1 MAPNLLVPIAR
12 LRSVAGIDPG
22 NRVLDVGCGTG
33 NLALTASRS
42 GAEVVGLDLSREM
55 LELARD
61 SAQVAGED
69 PIGWLE
75 GDAEELPFGTNTFD
89 VVLSSFG
96 HVFAPN
102 PAAVADELVRVTKP
116 GGRIAFTAWSPDGL
130 VAELTDVLTDHVAEP
145 PNDPWSHLNWGRPS
159 FVREQLGDVAE
170 LSFQRRIARFRY
182 VSPAHFWRDFA
193 EEAGPLS
200 PVISRIDDRAA
211 RTDLREDALATL
223 EQWFGDNVVRVAYL
237 QVRGIIE

>member
-42 GAEVVGLDLSREM
+42 GAEVVGLDLTRDM
-55 LELARD
+55 LDLARD
-61 SAQVAGED
+61 SAHLAGEA
-69 PIGWLE
+69 PIGWLA
-75 GDAEELPFGTNTFD
+75 GDAEQLPFETNAFD

-96 HVFAPN
+96 HVFAPE
-102 PAAVADELVRVTKP
+102 PAAVADEIVRVTSS

-130 VAELTDVLTDHVAEP
+130 VAALTDVLTDHVDEP
-145 PNDPWSHLNWGRPS
+145 PNDPWSHLDWGRPS
-159 FVREQLGDVAE
+159 FVREQLGAVTA

-200 PVISRIDDRAA
+200 PVISRIDDPDARRA
-211 RTDLREDALATL
+211 LREDALSTL

-237 QVRGIIE
+237 QVRAVVE